1 MVFSRRRRRSRT
13 RSFHWSMKTRRLAA
27 GSPAE
32 KELRDQVK
40 ARNRHTRDPIKNWM
54 RSPREYVTSSG
65 RNNWHNYVKTSFVQI
80 VLGL

>member
-40 ARNRHTRDPIKNWM
+40 ARNR
-54 RSPREYVTSSG
+54 
-65 RNNWHNYVKTSFVQI
+65 Q
-80 VLGL
+80 